1 MLRYKATV
9 IIRKATS
16 GLEMRYGVYNTFTEA
31 ANAVRHVKSINSVDE
46 VFIEESYVAL

>member
-9 IIRKATS
+9 IIRKAMS
-16 GLEMRYGVYNTFTEA
+16 GLEMRYGIYNTFADA
-31 ANAVRHVKSINSVDE
+31 ANAVRHVKSVNTIDE